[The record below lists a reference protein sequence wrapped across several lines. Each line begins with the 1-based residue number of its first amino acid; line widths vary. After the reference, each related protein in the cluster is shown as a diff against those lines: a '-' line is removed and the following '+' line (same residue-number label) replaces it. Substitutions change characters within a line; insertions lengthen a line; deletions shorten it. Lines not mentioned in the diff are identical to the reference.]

1 MADSASNG
9 KSWLAVADRFG
20 CWLENA
26 LLSVVLASMILLA
39 SGQIGLRNLFGSGF
53 AWADEALRLLV
64 LWVAMLGAVA
74 ASRENRHISIDILS
88 RVLPAAPRAI
98 AGSVVHA
105 FTAFIALV
113 LAWYS
118 LEFVRESFDY
128 GDTVLDNLP
137 AWWFQ
142 LILPVGFVLIGY
154 RYCIWTFRELQ
165 SLFRQ
170 ESKS

>member
-1 MADSASNG
+1 MAESAGNG
-9 KSWLAVADRFG
+9 TSWLAGADRVG
-20 CWLENA
+20 RWLENT
-26 LLSVVLASMILLA
+26 LLSIVLVSMILLA

-53 AWADEALRLLV
+53 PWADEALRLLV

-88 RVLPAAPRAI
+88 RVLPKTPRMI
-98 AGSVVHA
+98 AGSIVHA

-118 LEFVRESFDY
+118 LEFVRESYDFA
-128 GDTVLDNLP
+128 DTVLDDLP

-142 LILPVGFVLIGY
+142 LILPVGFFLIGY
-154 RYCIWTFRELQ
+154 RYCIWTLRELM
-165 SLFRQ
+165 SLFRPD
-170 ESKS
+170 SRS